1 MISLGEEVEEDIA
14 QQTSHSEP
22 QHVLEVLV
30 RDGAVQLAGEEEE
43 REEAGETDQ
52 DGAEEGRGPA
62 GPVRRRLEVE
72 TRLGCR
78 QSLVITISQQLRS
91 SHDSES
97 DITRSSLLFSMFY

>member
-30 RDGAVQLAGEEEE
+30 RDGALQLAGEEEE

-62 GPVRRRLEVE
+62 GPVRR
-72 TRLGCR
+72 RLGCR

-97 DITRSSLLFSMFY
+97 DITRSSLLFSMF